1 MKASILSMNPPR
13 NARSPARKKDMRHAK
28 VSRSTAETKIEVEI
42 GLDGQGRAEIE
53 TGVGFLDHMLNLFAR
68 HGLFDLVVKAKGD
81 THIDDH
87 HTVEDVGIALGEAFA
102 KALGDKKG
110 ICRYGDV
117 RLPMDEALAL
127 VAVDVSGRPFLVFE
141 APFAAS
147 RISGFDTQLVREWFQ
162 AFAMNARIT
171 LHADISHGVN
181 DHHLAEALFKGLARA
196 LRQAVALDPR
206 EADRVPSTKGAL

>member
-1 MKASILSMNPPR
+1 
-13 NARSPARKKDMRHAK
+13 MRHAK
-28 VSRSTAETKIEVEI
+28 VSRSTAETKIEVAI

-53 TGVGFLDHMLNLFAR
+53 TGVGFLDHMLTLFAR
-68 HGLFDLVVKAKGD
+68 HGLFDLTVKAKGD
-81 THIDDH
+81 THVDDH
-87 HTVEDVGIALGEAFA
+87 HTVEDVGIALGEAFM

-127 VAVDVSGRPFLVFE
+127 VAVDVSGRPFIVFE
-141 APFAAS
+141 APFASS
-147 RISGFDTQLVREWFQ
+147 RIGSFDTQLVREWFQ
-162 AFAMNARIT
+162 AFAVNARIT
-171 LHADISHGVN
+171 LHAEIQRGVN

>member
-1 MKASILSMNPPR
+1 
-13 NARSPARKKDMRHAK
+13 MRHAK

-42 GLDGQGRAEIE
+42 GLDGRGRAEIE

-68 HGLFDLVVKAKGD
+68 HGLFDLVVRAKGD
-81 THIDDH
+81 THVDDH
-87 HTVEDVGIALGEAFA
+87 HTVEDVGIALGEAFV
-102 KALGDKKG
+102 KAVGDKKG

-127 VAVDVSGRPFLVFE
+127 VAIDVSGRPFLVFD
-141 APFAAS
+141 APFASA
-147 RISGFDTQLVREWFQ
+147 RIGSFDTQLVREWFQ

-171 LHADISHGVN
+171 LHAKISRGVN
-181 DHHLAEALFKGLARA
+181 DHHVAEALFKGLARA
-196 LRQAVALDPR
+196 LRQAVALEPR